1 MAAVSLNVPNLLGG
15 ISQQPDPIKIPG
27 QVRNAVNAYLDPTFG
42 CKKRPPIQFISR
54 LATNIPS
61 TAKWF
66 PIFRDE
72 DEKYVVC
79 IYLNGTAPV
88 VRVWDAVTGS
98 EKTVTMD
105 ASATEYL
112 RSANVTGI
120 KNLSLADYTLLCNQ
134 DRVVTMSENQD
145 DSVKKE
151 ALVIINA
158 LSYNTVYSIDLN
170 RDGNT
175 TPTKVYRATGLEVI
189 PGSYTENDGGLCT
202 ANSAQDHTV
211 SSGAKTG
218 LIFRIVNQC
227 AAFLDSA
234 TNTYRSRYTTS
245 VILKNGGSGWRV
257 GDTVNVTQSG
267 KTFTVRVTSETF
279 VYTFASDGTATYTT
293 ASSSTT
299 GTLSI
304 ADIVTNLVSAVNAIS
319 GYSGSYVGNVIRIRR
334 TDTRDFNVAVR
345 GGSTD
350 RAMTVLKGTANDV
363 SQLPGQCFDGYIL
376 KVNNSERS
384 DSDDYYVKFIPDS
397 EGIPGTGY
405 WEETV
410 KPGIATEFN
419 SSTMP
424 HALIRLSNGDFE
436 LKALN
441 SSSAF
446 GGWAP
451 RQVGDLTTN
460 PAPSFVGRTIS
471 EMFFFN
477 NRLGFLTEDA
487 VVLSQPGDY
496 FNFFV
501 NSAITISDA
510 DPIDLTAASTRP
522 ALLKAAIGTPKG
534 LILFAENAQFML
546 ASSEIQFSPSTVK
559 MSEISNYNYRSIAR
573 PVNSGISV
581 MFVSESESYSKIME
595 MAVDS
600 AENRPQVAEITR
612 IIPELIPPDLV
623 WSAVSPNNNFAA
635 WGTGNNTVYNFK
647 FYNSGNE
654 RQIAGWT
661 KWVMPTNVRLF
672 QFDNDTCYVVTYDG
686 TSHVLGKIQLI
697 DDPDTAPI
705 TSGVNKFVPRLDFYS
720 YKSAVTMVTSGS
732 QKKVYFPAG
741 SYVAG
746 AQPVFIVTDGTSVST
761 FTRPAIQT
769 DGGGS
774 YILVDTD
781 LTTANFIIGLEYQL
795 LLELPAFYVAKDNR
809 ADRVYSPIVEFLN
822 LDLYYSGRY
831 TVTLNKVGYDSYSE
845 EVDVTSAGFYEA
857 NTVPLEEV
865 ETRTIPVFSKGSDVT
880 VTITADDPVPAAL
893 TSYSWQGHYNRRGI
907 ASLN

>member
-42 CKKRPPIQFISR
+42 CKKRPPIQFLSR
-54 LATNIPS
+54 LATNVPS
-61 TAKWF
+61 STKWF

-72 DEKYVVC
+72 DEKYVVA
-79 IYLNGTAPV
+79 IYLSGTTPV
-88 VRVWDAVTGS
+88 VRVWDATNGA
-98 EKTVTMD
+98 EKTVSMD
-105 ASATEYL
+105 ASSTEYL
-112 RSANVTGI
+112 RGANVSGI
-120 KNLSLADYTLLCNQ
+120 KSLSLADYTLLCNP
-134 DRVVTMSENQD
+134 DRLVTMSENQND
-145 DSVKKE
+145 EVQKE
-151 ALVIINA
+151 ALVIINSI
-158 LSYNTVYSIDLN
+158 SYNTLYSIDLN

-175 TPTKVYRATGLEVI
+175 VPTQVYKATGLEVI
-189 PGSYTENDGGLCT
+189 PGSYTEDDGGLCT

-211 SSGAKTG
+211 SSGSKTG
-218 LIFRIVNQC
+218 LVFRLVNQC
-227 AAFLDSA
+227 AAYFDSA
-234 TNTYRSRYTTS
+234 SNTFKSRYQTS

-267 KTFTVRVTSETF
+267 KTFTVRVTTETF
-279 VYTFASDGTATYTT
+279 VYTFASDGSANYTT

-299 GTLSI
+299 GTLSVS
-304 ADIVTNLVSAVNAIS
+304 DVVTNLVTAVNAITD
-319 GYSGSYVGNVIRIRR
+319 YNATYIGNVIRIRR
-334 TDTRDFNVAVR
+334 TDARDFNVAVR

-350 RAMTVLKGTANDV
+350 KAMTVIKGTANDV
-363 SQLPGQCFDGYIL
+363 SQLPQQCFDGYTL
-376 KVNNSERS
+376 KVNNTENA
-384 DSDDYYVKFIPDS
+384 DSDDYYVKFIPDA

-410 KPGIATEFN
+410 KPGIATELN

-424 HALIRLSNGDFE
+424 HALIRKSDGNFE

-471 EMFFFN
+471 EMFFYN
-477 NRLGFLTEDA
+477 NRLGFLSEDA

-496 FNFFV
+496 FNFFI
-501 NSAITISDA
+501 NSAITVSDA
-510 DPIDLTAASTRP
+510 DPIDLTASSSRA

-534 LILFAENAQFML
+534 LILFSESAQFML
-546 ASSEIQFSPSTVK
+546 SSTEVQFSPSTVK
-559 MSEISNYNYRSIAR
+559 LTEISNYNYRSEAR
-573 PVNSGISV
+573 PISSGISV
-581 MFVSESESYSKIME
+581 MFVSESDSYSKIME

-612 IIPELIPPDLV
+612 IIPELIPPDLK
-623 WSAVSPNNNFAA
+623 WSSMSPNNNFAA

-647 FYNSGNE
+647 FYNVGNE

-661 KWVMPTNVRLF
+661 KWVLPTNVRLF
-672 QFDNDTCYVVTYDG
+672 EFDSDTCYLVTYDG
-686 TSHVLGKIQLI
+686 TNHVLGKMELI

-705 TSGVNKFVPRLDFYS
+705 TSGINKFVPRLDFYS
-720 YKSAVTMVTSGS
+720 YKAALTITTSGT
-732 QKKVYFPAG
+732 QEKVYFPAG
-741 SYVAG
+741 SYVSG
-746 AQPVFIVTDGTSVST
+746 AQPVFIVTSGTSVAT
-761 FTRPAIQT
+761 FTRPEIQT
-769 DGGGS
+769 DGFGK
-774 YILVDTD
+774 YILVDSD
-781 LTTANFIIGLEYQL
+781 LATADFIIGLEYQFL
-795 LLELPAFYVAKDNR
+795 VELPGFYVSRENR
-809 ADRVYSPIVEFLN
+809 SDRVFSPIVEFLY

-831 TVTLNKVGYDSYSE
+831 TVSINKVGYPAYSE
-845 EVDVTSAGFYEA
+845 EVDVTAAGFYLA
-857 NTVPLEEV
+857 NSVPLEEV
-865 ETRTIPVFSKGSDVT
+865 ETRSVAIFSKGSDVT

-907 ASLN
+907 ATLN